1 MTNSVTAA
9 AIDWNWRVRREPG
22 QPQAAVA
29 WGEVA
34 ARLHARLL
42 RMPEDQT
49 AQLQATANCDVLI
62 VTGNADD
69 LPWVEGVDY
78 ACTEPAAPGLWLPT
92 SWEPDAP
99 LDLMGQALLGRF
111 ARTPLLL
118 WHAPKVV
125 VPLDRCLPLTARH
138 LQRIQNRW
146 AGR

>member
-1 MTNSVTAA
+1 MTNTVTGT
-9 AIDWNWRVRREPG
+9 AIDWNWRVRRDPG

-42 RMPEDQT
+42 RMSEGQT
-49 AQLQATANCDVLI
+49 AQLQATANRDVLI

-78 ACTEPAAPGLWLPT
+78 ACAVPAAPGLWLPT
-92 SWEPDAP
+92 SWEPDTP

-111 ARTPLLL
+111 ARAPLLL
-118 WHAPKVV
+118 WHSPRVV
-125 VPLDRCLPLTARH
+125 VPLDRCLPATAGH
-138 LQRIQNRW
+138 LQRIQDRW

>member
-1 MTNSVTAA
+1 MTHMADAS
-9 AIDWNWRVRREPG
+9 AIEWAWRARREPCP
-22 QPQAAVA
+22 PQAAVA

-42 RMPEDQT
+42 RMTQDQT
-49 AQLQATANCDVLI
+49 SRLHATTNRDVLI
-62 VTGNADD
+62 VAGNADD

-99 LDLMGQALLGRF
+99 LDLMAQALLDRF
-111 ARTPLLL
+111 ARAPLLL
-118 WHAPKVV
+118 WHAPRAV
-125 VPLDRCLPLTARH
+125 VPLDRSLPVTAGL
-138 LQRIQNRW
+138 LQRIQDEW

>member
-1 MTNSVTAA
+1 MTNRVTAT
-9 AIDWNWRVRREPG
+9 AIDWNWRARREPG

-49 AQLQATANCDVLI
+49 AQLQATANRDVLI

-78 ACTEPAAPGLWLPT
+78 ACSEPAAPGLWLPT

-99 LDLMGQALLGRF
+99 LDLLGQALLGRF
-111 ARTPLLL
+111 GRAPLLL
-118 WHAPKVV
+118 WHAPGVV
-125 VPLDRCLPLTARH
+125 VPLDRCLPATGRH
-138 LQRIQNRW
+138 LQRIQNGW
-146 AGR
+146 ADR